1 MSTDFMSRP
10 AALLIALLALTV
22 SLLPAP
28 AGLMRRPPAQASSRG
43 AEVIVGLDASLTGL
57 PDEAL
62 EVRLRASVMS
72 RSLPLNAAVVSLTE
86 DTAEAVERL
95 EKIAG
100 VLYAEPNQR
109 LAAASAP
116 DDPLYPLQAHYLEPM
131 GVVDAWTLHP
141 GDPSVVVAVIDSG
154 IDTQHPDL
162 DGAIWRNKAEVV
174 DNGIDDDDNGCVDD
188 VHGCAFFGQGTVAD
202 ECEAPDAGDV
212 RDDYGHGTFVAG
224 IIAAEADN
232 GRGVSGIAPGVT
244 VMPVKILDCTGG
256 GSVFDAAQGILYAAK
271 NGAHIA
277 NLSFGMD
284 DESSTLAA
292 AIRQA
297 YYGYGMIV
305 VAATGSTG
313 EATVQF
319 PARMPEVIS
328 VASSGNEWSPDGRSG
343 FSNWGPE
350 VSVAAPGYGVVSTV
364 AQGLCP
370 GGWLCFGDEPYAA
383 ANGTSFAAPMVTA
396 LAALLLSENPSLPPD
411 VVRGVIQAT
420 AHDLPDEGEMLWD
433 GAGRIQVLAAMQ
445 FARYYLPGS

>member
-10 AALLIALLALTV
+10 AAIVIALLALTV

-28 AGLMRRPPAQASSRG
+28 DGWLRRPPVQASSRPS
-43 AEVIVGLDASLTGL
+43 EVIVGLDGWLNAL
-57 PDEAL
+57 PDEAIEEQL
-62 EVRLRASVMS
+62 GERIAS
-72 RSLPLNAAVVSLTE
+72 RSLSLNAAVITPS
-86 DTAEAVERL
+86 DDAAEAVARL
-95 EKIAG
+95 ENVDG
-100 VLYAEPNQR
+100 VLYAEPNRR
-109 LAAASAP
+109 LEASGAP
-116 DDPLYPLQAHYLEPM
+116 NDPLYPLQAHYMDPLR
-131 GVVDAWTLHP
+131 VADAWTLHS
-141 GDPSVVVAVIDSG
+141 GDPEVIVAVIDSG
-154 IDTQHPDL
+154 VDIKHPDL
-162 DGAIWRNKAEVV
+162 DGAIWRNRGETPN
-174 DNGIDDDDNGCVDD
+174 NGIDDDDNGCVDD
-188 VHGCAFFGQGTVAD
+188 VQGCAFFGQGTVDD
-202 ECEAPDAGDV
+202 ECDAPAEGDV

-232 GRGVSGIAPGVT
+232 GAGVAGIAPGVT

-271 NGAHIA
+271 NGARIA

-319 PARMPEVIS
+319 PARMLEVIA
-328 VASSGNEWSPDGRSG
+328 VASSGNQWSPEGRSG

-350 VSVAAPGYGVVSTV
+350 VTVAAPGYGVVSTV
-364 AQGLCP
+364 APGLCP
-370 GGWLCFGDEPYAA
+370 DGWMCFGDEPYAA
-383 ANGTSFAAPMVTA
+383 AKGTSFAAPMVTA
-396 LAALLLSENPSLPPD
+396 LAALLVSENPDLPPD
-411 VVRGVIQAT
+411 VVRGVIRAT

-433 GAGRIQVLAAMQ
+433 GAGRIQVLEAMQ
-445 FARYYLPGS
+445 FARYWE

>member
-10 AALLIALLALTV
+10 AALLISVLVLIV
-22 SLLPAP
+22 SFAPAP
-28 AGLMRRPPAQASSRG
+28 DGWIRRPPAQASSRPS
-43 AEVIVGLDASLTGL
+43 EVILGLDATLNSLS
-57 PDEAL
+57 DEAL
-62 EVRLRASVMS
+62 ERRLGVAIAS
-72 RSLPLNAAVVSLTE
+72 RSLALSAVVVSLTE
-86 DTAEAVERL
+86 DRAGAAARL
-95 EKIAG
+95 QDIEG
-100 VLYAEPNQR
+100 VLYAEPNRR
-109 LAAASAP
+109 LTATAAP
-116 DDPLYPLQAHYLEPM
+116 DDPLYPLQAHYMGPM
-131 GVVDAWTLHP
+131 GVPDAWVLDA
-141 GDPSVVVAVIDSG
+141 GDPNVIVAVIDSG
-154 IDTQHPDL
+154 IATEHPDL
-162 DGAIWRNKAEVV
+162 AGAIWRNEAEAPG
-174 DNGIDDDDNGCVDD
+174 NGIDDDGNGCVDD
-188 VHGCAFFGQGTVAD
+188 VHGCAFFGQGAVTDDCDVPY
-202 ECEAPDAGDV
+202 EGDV

-224 IIAAEADN
+224 IIVADADN
-232 GRGVSGIAPGVT
+232 GAGVAGIAPGVT

-271 NGAHIA
+271 NGAGIA

-284 DESSTLAA
+284 EESSTLAA

-319 PARMPEVIS
+319 PARMPEVIA

-350 VSVAAPGYGVVSTV
+350 VTVAAPGYGVVSTV
-364 AQGLCP
+364 APGLCP
-370 GGWLCFGDEPYAA
+370 DGWMCFGDQPYAA

-396 LAALLLSENPSLPPD
+396 LAALLLSENSSLPPD

-420 AHDLPDEGEMLWD
+420 ARDLPDGGEMLWD

-445 FARYYLPGS
+445 LARYWE